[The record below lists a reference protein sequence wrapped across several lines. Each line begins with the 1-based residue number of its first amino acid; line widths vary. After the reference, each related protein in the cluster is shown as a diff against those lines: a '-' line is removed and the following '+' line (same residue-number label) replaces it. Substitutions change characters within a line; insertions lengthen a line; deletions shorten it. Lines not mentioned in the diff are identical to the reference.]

1 MQYNNEIGSVSFR
14 LKDPKL
20 ETSRIAGRYSF
31 KDYQIDFSTGIKIP
45 TIHWDKNKQYVSSGA
60 SKKEINL
67 KLDKFR
73 ASIID
78 THNRFN
84 EQYNRIPTKEEL
96 KSIVNSAKEGKDI
109 KVVKKGK
116 KSFDD
121 IFEEFMEI
129 LKLKNNNAIDSGQKP
144 KHKSYISSFNVM
156 YKDLK
161 EFAKETNTFI
171 DIDKFDEVL
180 CLKFQSWL
188 INSKKLCSNT
198 VKTRIKRLS
207 QVLRKAFE
215 KGYTD
220 NRSYLQEEFKPKVAP
235 SFNVVLTEKDIT
247 ELYQYDLSNNKRL
260 EKIRDLFVLGCH
272 TSLRFGDITRIE
284 NSHIDYDN
292 KKITILSEKVST
304 NDKYTTLCFS
314 FFGYTEEILK
324 KYNGNI
330 KSISISNQKTNDYLK
345 EVFEEIPYFK
355 DKKISIEK
363 PTNKGV
369 IIEELSFSEKIAFH
383 DSRRSFCTNRY
394 IEGWDLL
401 EIWQYTGHT
410 NENTFKTYFKP
421 TSEHEQLR
429 QESIKSRNE
438 KLQKYDLQSE
448 QIRALQE
455 KIEEMSKKLEQ
466 EEQTQ
471 NNNTMNIA

>member
-1 MQYNNEIGSVSFR
+1 MQYNNEIGSISFR

-188 INSKKLCSNT
+188 INSKKLSSNT
-198 VKTRIKRLS
+198 LKTRIKRLS

-284 NSHIDYDN
+284 NSHIDD
-292 KKITILSEKVST
+292 
-304 NDKYTTLCFS
+304 
-314 FFGYTEEILK
+314 
-324 KYNGNI
+324 GNI

-421 TSEHEQLR
+421 TSEHEHLR

>member
-1 MQYNNEIGSVSFR
+1 M
-14 LKDPKL
+14 
-20 ETSRIAGRYSF
+20 
-31 KDYQIDFSTGIKIP
+31 
-45 TIHWDKNKQYVSSGA
+45 
-60 SKKEINL
+60 
-67 KLDKFR
+67 
-73 ASIID
+73 
-78 THNRFN
+78 
-84 EQYNRIPTKEEL
+84 
-96 KSIVNSAKEGKDI
+96 
-109 KVVKKGK
+109 
-116 KSFDD
+116 
-121 IFEEFMEI
+121 
-129 LKLKNNNAIDSGQKP
+129 
-144 KHKSYISSFNVM
+144 
-156 YKDLK
+156 
-161 EFAKETNTFI
+161 
-171 DIDKFDEVL
+171 
-180 CLKFQSWL
+180 
-188 INSKKLCSNT
+188 
-198 VKTRIKRLS
+198 
-207 QVLRKAFE
+207 
-215 KGYTD
+215 
-220 NRSYLQEEFKPKVAP
+220 
-235 SFNVVLTEKDIT
+235 
-247 ELYQYDLSNNKRL
+247 
-260 EKIRDLFVLGCH
+260 
-272 TSLRFGDITRIE
+272 RFGDITRIE

-314 FFGYTEEILK
+314 FFRYTEEILE

-455 KIEEMSKKLEQ
+455 KIEEMSKKLGQ
-466 EEQTQ
+466 EEQ

>member
-1 MQYNNEIGSVSFR
+1 M
-14 LKDPKL
+14 
-20 ETSRIAGRYSF
+20 
-31 KDYQIDFSTGIKIP
+31 
-45 TIHWDKNKQYVSSGA
+45 
-60 SKKEINL
+60 
-67 KLDKFR
+67 
-73 ASIID
+73 
-78 THNRFN
+78 
-84 EQYNRIPTKEEL
+84 
-96 KSIVNSAKEGKDI
+96 
-109 KVVKKGK
+109 
-116 KSFDD
+116 
-121 IFEEFMEI
+121 
-129 LKLKNNNAIDSGQKP
+129 
-144 KHKSYISSFNVM
+144 
-156 YKDLK
+156 
-161 EFAKETNTFI
+161 
-171 DIDKFDEVL
+171 
-180 CLKFQSWL
+180 
-188 INSKKLCSNT
+188 
-198 VKTRIKRLS
+198 
-207 QVLRKAFE
+207 
-215 KGYTD
+215 
-220 NRSYLQEEFKPKVAP
+220 
-235 SFNVVLTEKDIT
+235 
-247 ELYQYDLSNNKRL
+247 
-260 EKIRDLFVLGCH
+260 
-272 TSLRFGDITRIE
+272 RFGDITRIE

-314 FFGYTEEILK
+314 FFRYTEEILK
-324 KYNGNI
+324 KYDGNI

-421 TSEHEQLR
+421 TNEHERLR
-429 QESIKSRNE
+429 QKSIKLRNE

>member
-31 KDYQIDFSTGIKIP
+31 KDYQIDFSTGIKIL
-45 TIHWDKNKQYVSSGA
+45 TIHWDKNKQYVSLGA

-121 IFEEFMEI
+121 IF
-129 LKLKNNNAIDSGQKP
+129 
-144 KHKSYISSFNVM
+144 
-156 YKDLK
+156 KDLK
-161 EFAKETNTFI
+161 EFAEETNTFI

-188 INSKKLCSNT
+188 INSKKLSSNT
-198 VKTRIKRLS
+198 LKTRIKRLS

-247 ELYQYDLSNNKRL
+247 ELYQYDLSKNKRL
-260 EKIRDLFVLGCH
+260 EKIRDLFVLSCH

-292 KKITILSEKVST
+292 RKITILSEKVST

-314 FFGYTEEILK
+314 FFGYTEEILE

-421 TSEHEQLR
+421 TSEHEHLR
-429 QESIKSRNE
+429 QESIKLRNE

-466 EEQTQ
+466 EKQTQ

>member
-1 MQYNNEIGSVSFR
+1 M
-14 LKDPKL
+14 
-20 ETSRIAGRYSF
+20 
-31 KDYQIDFSTGIKIP
+31 
-45 TIHWDKNKQYVSSGA
+45 
-60 SKKEINL
+60 
-67 KLDKFR
+67 
-73 ASIID
+73 
-78 THNRFN
+78 
-84 EQYNRIPTKEEL
+84 
-96 KSIVNSAKEGKDI
+96 
-109 KVVKKGK
+109 
-116 KSFDD
+116 
-121 IFEEFMEI
+121 
-129 LKLKNNNAIDSGQKP
+129 
-144 KHKSYISSFNVM
+144 
-156 YKDLK
+156 
-161 EFAKETNTFI
+161 
-171 DIDKFDEVL
+171 
-180 CLKFQSWL
+180 
-188 INSKKLCSNT
+188 
-198 VKTRIKRLS
+198 
-207 QVLRKAFE
+207 
-215 KGYTD
+215 
-220 NRSYLQEEFKPKVAP
+220 
-235 SFNVVLTEKDIT
+235 
-247 ELYQYDLSNNKRL
+247 
-260 EKIRDLFVLGCH
+260 FVLGCH

-292 KKITILSEKVST
+292 RKITILSEKVST

-314 FFGYTEEILK
+314 FFGYTEEILE

-421 TSEHEQLR
+421 TSEHEHLR

-466 EEQTQ
+466 EQEKQ
-471 NNNTMNIA
+471 NNNTMNIT